1 MIQRRILIALLAG
14 LPALV
19 GTVGC
24 NDSGTASSPSTAPA
38 PAPPPPPTPAIVIRI
53 DTEELTVGQTA
64 ALTAT
69 LSDGR
74 EQKIEGVWQS
84 SDPEIGLIETTPEG
98 AVLLKAV
105 RAGSVAITFTSDG
118 QRATLRVTILPIL
131 DIGGTLFV
139 DPDIL
144 TPEDP
149 STFLKATYTGRGE
162 RTMNDRRPADWVTRN
177 AFLFEATYSDGFRIE
192 IQVNPEFET
201 SSQAQREADKYG
213 HLIGQLPK
221 ALRGPE
227 FQTVWIHRGVELFGG
242 GNNNVLIH
250 TGMAEGEYES
260 DGILEEALIHEA
272 GHTSLDSTHSA
283 SPGWLDAQRNDMDF
297 ISEYARDHPTRE
309 DMAETFPVWIALRYR
324 EHRISD
330 RLATTIRSRIP
341 HRLEYLDEQN
351 FDVSPVR

>member
-162 RTMNDRRPADWVTRN
+162 RTMYDRRPADWVTRN

-192 IQVNPEFET
+192 IQGKP
-201 SSQAQREADKYG
+201 
-213 HLIGQLPK
+213 
-221 ALRGPE
+221 
-227 FQTVWIHRGVELFGG
+227 GVRDVQSGA
-242 GNNNVLIH
+242 
-250 TGMAEGEYES
+250 TGS
-260 DGILEEALIHEA
+260 RQVR
-272 GHTSLDSTHSA
+272 
-283 SPGWLDAQRNDMDF
+283 P
-297 ISEYARDHPTRE
+297 
-309 DMAETFPVWIALRYR
+309 
-324 EHRISD
+324 SD
-330 RLATTIRSRIP
+330 RPAS
-341 HRLEYLDEQN
+341 Q
-351 FDVSPVR
+351 SP

>member
-1 MIQRRILIALLAG
+1 MKQPAFRWTRAAGCTAVFLAAAACG
-14 LPALV
+14 
-19 GTVGC
+19 
-24 NDSGTASSPSTAPA
+24 DSGGNSPPVVLPSAPVPTVA
-38 PAPPPPPTPAIVIRI
+38 PTIVIRI

-64 ALTAT
+64 TLTAT
-69 LSDGR
+69 SSDGR
-74 EQKIEGVWQS
+74 EQNIEGVWQS
-84 SDPEIGLIETTPEG
+84 SDPEIALIETTAEG

-105 RAGSVAITFTSDG
+105 RAGSVTITVTSDG
-118 QRATLRVTILPIL
+118 QRATLRVTILSLL
-131 DIGGTLFV
+131 DISGTLSV

-144 TPEDP
+144 TPDDP

-162 RTMNDRRPADWVTRN
+162 RTIYDRRPADWVTHDP
-177 AFLFEATYSDGFRIE
+177 FLFEATYSDGFRIE

-201 SSQAQREADKYG
+201 SGQAQREADKYG

-227 FQTVWIHRGVELFGG
+227 FQTVWIHKGVELFGG
-242 GNNNVLIH
+242 SNNNVLIH
-250 TGMAEGEYES
+250 TGMAESNYEP

-283 SPGWLDAQRNDMDF
+283 SPGWLEAQRNDMDF
-297 ISEYARDHPTRE
+297 ISEYARDYPTRE
-309 DMAETFPVWIALRYR
+309 NLAETFPVWMAIRYR
-324 EHRISD
+324 EHRISA
-330 RLATTIRSRIP
+330 RLATTIQSRIP